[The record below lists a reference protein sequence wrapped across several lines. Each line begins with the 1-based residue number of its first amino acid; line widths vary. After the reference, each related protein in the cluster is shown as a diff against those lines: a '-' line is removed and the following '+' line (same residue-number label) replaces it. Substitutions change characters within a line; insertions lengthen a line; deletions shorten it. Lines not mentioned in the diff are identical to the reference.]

1 MPAIANQSLRD
12 LVVEQVP
19 ICSLKPY
26 ANNPR
31 THYQET
37 DPANCKVDQDLRLDE
52 SGPGRRR

>member
-26 ANNPR
+26 GNNPR
-31 THYQET
+31 THSKKQIRQL
-37 DPANCKVDQDLRLDE
+37 ANIDHDLRLDE